1 MVPLRAARVWPRL
14 HTLHRAAT
22 AIDRDAPFSRLSVY
36 LHTGRIGAPEASGQG
51 SRAQATRR

>member
-1 MVPLRAARVWPRL
+1 MVPLRAAHVSPRL

-22 AIDRDAPFSRLSVY
+22 AIDRDAPFHRLSVA
-36 LHTGRIGAPEASGQG
+36 LHTSRGGAPEASGQG